1 MEMYRGI
8 YLYFIIANQ
17 SRRHSYEKAL
27 QLWDEF

>member
-1 MEMYRGI
+1 MYRGI

>member
-1 MEMYRGI
+1 MYGGI

-17 SRRHSYEKAL
+17 SRRPSYEKAL